1 MTSVSGLTRV
11 TRSVRQVERLVQDL
25 DDRLYALEEHFL
37 GETLE
42 DGKVYV
48 KRRYPSR

>member
-1 MTSVSGLTRV
+1 MKSG
-11 TRSVRQVERLVQDL
+11 VRDVERRVQDL

-37 GETLE
+37 EETLD

-48 KRRYPSR
+48 KRRYPSK